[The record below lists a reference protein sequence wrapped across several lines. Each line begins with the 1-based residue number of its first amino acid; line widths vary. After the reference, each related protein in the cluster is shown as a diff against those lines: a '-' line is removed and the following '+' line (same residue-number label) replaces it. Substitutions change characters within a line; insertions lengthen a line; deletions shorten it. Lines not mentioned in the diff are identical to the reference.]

1 MLIYTINE
9 TKEREKNLFFL
20 PAFIEYLKIVS
31 ENYGMETDDLQTN
44 HINNN
49 ETIFQEVES
58 LRFRFGKGF
67 FIGWSA
73 GVFSIATGVFAWLVA
88 ESVNKISKRKKVR
101 IFAN

>member
-58 LRFRFGKGF
+58 LRFRFGKGL

-73 GVFSIATGVFAWLVA
+73 GIFSIATGVFAWLVA
-88 ESVNKISKRKKVR
+88 ESVNKITKRKKVR